1 MTTAPDWVGRFY
13 DRKSLAAGPS
23 GVLDHHRERAASISR
38 FGGVARGRVLE
49 LGAGAGGS
57 AVASAELGYDVV
69 AVELSAVRAG
79 FARELVTETGVGVS
93 VVEDDFM
100 AAEIRGR
107 FDAVTCWNGFGVGSD
122 DDQRALLRRVAR
134 DWLARGAVMVLDVFN
149 PVGWSRLAGAS
160 ERDEETGL
168 HQEIDFDPVGCRF
181 LDSWWFDGD
190 DSPPLTQSVR
200 CYSPADLA
208 LLVEGTGLAVDG
220 LEVGGEPLDRAARG
234 VSGPLGETWGYRA
247 RLSALIGAAN
257 GTAGTVDA

>member
-1 MTTAPDWVGRFY
+1 
-13 DRKSLAAGPS
+13 
-23 GVLDHHRERAASISR
+23 
-38 FGGVARGRVLE
+38 
-49 LGAGAGGS
+49 
-57 AVASAELGYDVV
+57 
-69 AVELSAVRAG
+69 
-79 FARELVTETGVGVS
+79 
-93 VVEDDFM
+93 
-100 AAEIRGR
+100 
-107 FDAVTCWNGFGVGSD
+107 
-122 DDQRALLRRVAR
+122 
-134 DWLARGAVMVLDVFN
+134 
-149 PVGWSRLAGAS
+149 GWSRLAGAS

-247 RLSALIGAAN
+247 RLSALTGAAN